1 MERLQERVDSSERE
15 RNRGSP
21 NLDRDE
27 ERVQSGVSLTVAP
40 FADAEAAS
48 AACSAESAAILL
60 RFRRIH
66 SSIDD
71 PDRFMI
77 KCKRS
82 HARRTR

>member
-1 MERLQERVDSSERE
+1 MQR
-15 RNRGSP
+15 
-21 NLDRDE
+21 
-27 ERVQSGVSLTVAP
+27 GVSLTVRSRTGG
-40 FADAEAAS
+40 S

-82 HARRTR
+82 HARGNAPSRGTPAAAGPRSLRGGDPRGGREAGPTR